1 MPTPPNTAAPVIGV
15 CTASAVEVVEN
26 LRRELARGREDQR
39 PRRAPRLADQL
50 VKDRQQ
56 ERRRLAAAGLRAG
69 EDVLPCS
76 AGGMASAWIG
86 VGRMKPSSLMP
97 LSSEG

>member
-15 CTASAVEVVEN
+15 CTASAVEVVED
-26 LRRELARGREDQR
+26 LRRQLARRRQHQR
-39 PRRAPRLADQL
+39 PRRPARLVDQV

-69 EDVLPCS
+69 DESRPAI
-76 AGGMASAWIG
+76 AGGMASA
-86 VGRMKPSSLMP
+86 
-97 LSSEG
+97 